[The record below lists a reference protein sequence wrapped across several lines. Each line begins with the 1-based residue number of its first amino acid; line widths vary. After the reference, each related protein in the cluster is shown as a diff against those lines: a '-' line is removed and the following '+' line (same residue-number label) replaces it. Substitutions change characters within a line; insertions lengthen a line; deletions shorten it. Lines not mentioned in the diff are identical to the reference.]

1 MSRTLIPL
9 AISDISAFARS
20 LHSQLSAQESLP
32 GHLSLLNM
40 LARAAGYRNFQSL
53 RALSAPA
60 PATAPPQ
67 APPPDLEPVHRA
79 ARFFDAQGRLI
90 SWPAKA
96 SLQTL
101 CLWGLWSKLTP
112 AESWSEPKLNA
123 WLRAH
128 HLFGDH
134 AILRRELCD
143 QEFIA
148 RTPDG
153 RQYHRVERP
162 PSPQALLLIRALAR
176 GE

>member
-20 LHSQLSAQESLP
+20 LRTQLSAEESLP

-40 LARAAGYRNFQSL
+40 LARAAGYRNFQAL
-53 RALSAPA
+53 RALSTPGPEPA
-60 PATAPPQ
+60 EPA

-79 ARFFDAQGRLI
+79 ARFFDAQGRI
-90 SWPAKA
+90 VSWPAKA

-101 CLWGLWSKLTP
+101 CLWGLWSMLAP
-112 AESWSEPKLNA
+112 AESWTEAQLNS

-148 RTPDG
+148 RTADG
-153 RQYHRVERP
+153 RQYRRVERP
-162 PSPQALLLIRALAR
+162 PSPQALALIRAIAKPV
-176 GE
+176 